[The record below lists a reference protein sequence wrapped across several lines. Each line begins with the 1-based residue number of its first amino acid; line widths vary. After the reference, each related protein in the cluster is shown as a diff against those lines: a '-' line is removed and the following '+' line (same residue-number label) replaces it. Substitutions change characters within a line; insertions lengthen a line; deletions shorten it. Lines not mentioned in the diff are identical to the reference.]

1 MDPAPDPTWKKNS
14 NFFSSDYPQ
23 NYLLYINI
31 ENINLPEKKFLI
43 TIFYVS
49 TVKSNQVF
57 VICDFSMKIENKK
70 SPKWNW
76 SGRNRIR
83 NTDIKSI
90 CAFPI

>member
-1 MDPAPDPTWKKNS
+1 VLRIRFILTRILLRIRPVKNS
-14 NFFSSDYPQ
+14 NFFSSGYPQ

-70 SPKWNW
+70 KSKMKL
-76 SGRNRIR
+76 IR
-83 NTDIKSI
+83 TEPD
-90 CAFPI
+90 PQH